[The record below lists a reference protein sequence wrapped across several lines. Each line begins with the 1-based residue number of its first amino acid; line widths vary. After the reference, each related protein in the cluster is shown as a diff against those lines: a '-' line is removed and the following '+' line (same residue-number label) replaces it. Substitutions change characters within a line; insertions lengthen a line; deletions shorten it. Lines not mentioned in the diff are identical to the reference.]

1 MNKLTKLEFDK
12 AISEKNKLLKE
23 LEKVTKFINLYK
35 LQCQQQQDYLDSIY
49 KTPLEEWE
57 HFKTCST
64 RLNNVLRAFPDELR
78 YIENI
83 TKDNFLKCRN
93 AGKVCWSEFN
103 KLRGY

>member
-1 MNKLTKLEFDK
+1 MNKLTKLQFDN

-35 LQCQQQQDYLDSIY
+35 WQCQIDQDYLDSIY
-49 KTPLEEWE
+49 KTTIREWE

-64 RLNNVLRAFPDELR
+64 RLNNVLRAHSDELK
-78 YIENI
+78 YIEDV
-83 TKDNFLKCRN
+83 TKDSFQKCRN
-93 AGKVCWSEFN
+93 GGKVCWNEFH